1 VRNWRSGSHALFGLW
16 KNTACGKYRELTQEE
31 CISFTRFTVHNQL
44 QSNQS
49 MKLQKP
55 VREWAKW
62 ETAHTSSPHE
72 RVAWLQVDVSGI
84 WCLPRTFVCL
94 KDVWIGNYALYEYDI
109 CIDLFAWWCDFF
121 SCQQPGSTVWLR
133 NCYPW
138 MTFTVHSESEK
149 P

>member
-1 VRNWRSGSHALFGLW
+1 MRNWRSGSHALFGLW
-16 KNTACGKYRELTQEE
+16 KTTACGKYRELTQEE
-31 CISFTRFTVHNQL
+31 CTSFTRFTVHNQL

-94 KDVWIGNYALYEYDI
+94 KRRLNWKLCALQTWHMHWFV
-109 CIDLFAWWCDFF
+109 CLVMRFF

-149 P
+149 S